1 MIEIRESRVAY
12 KTRARNG
19 FLMAELIVAFTLLSV
34 IVIGLAVSIHG
45 FGMFNRYEWARQRC
59 LAAAQ
64 AQLDSVAVRQV
75 SIDAETCARL
85 WPGVTIA
92 VERRPGAGQWAG
104 LQLIEVTATAQA
116 GPRKANVQ
124 VTRYVESREGEQ
136 LQ

>member
-1 MIEIRESRVAY
+1 MSASHRPEGCR
-12 KTRARNG
+12 G

-64 AQLDSVAVRQV
+64 SQLDSVATRRVP
-75 SIDAETCARL
+75 IDPETCARL

-92 VERRPGAGQWAG
+92 VEQRPGAGQWAG
-104 LQLIEVTATAQA
+104 LQSIEVTATAQA
-116 GPRKANVQ
+116 GPRKATVQ
-124 VTRYVESREGEQ
+124 VARYVDSRDGER
-136 LQ
+136 LP